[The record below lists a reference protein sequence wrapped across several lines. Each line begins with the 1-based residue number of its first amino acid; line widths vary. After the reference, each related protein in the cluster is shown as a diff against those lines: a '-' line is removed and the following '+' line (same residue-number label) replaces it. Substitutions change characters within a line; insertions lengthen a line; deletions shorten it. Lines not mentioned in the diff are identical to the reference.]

1 MGDGIGQWEEVEEH
15 SLEKKVEECK
25 EEVLTWATSLLV
37 PEGEV
42 ALLPC
47 QAGEEVTW
55 ERQGKPIEVL
65 QPHLVH
71 PS

>member
-1 MGDGIGQWEEVEEH
+1 MGDGIGQWEEVDEH
-15 SLEKKVEECK
+15 SLEEEGRVCK

-37 PEGEV
+37 PEGEL

-55 ERQGKPIEVL
+55 DRQGKPIEVL
-65 QPHLVH
+65 LLHHGL
-71 PS
+71 